1 MIQVCDLLP
10 AGTCSVNECR
20 LTDSEVEGCN
30 PDNSAF
36 RVDRTIV
43 LSLDW
48 TDKVKTFMN
57 RIVMMGPHSSVF
69 ELVKPTPLKGFHE

>member
-30 PDNSAF
+30 PDNSAS

-48 TDKVKTFMN
+48 TDKVKTFMK
-57 RIVMMGPHSSVF
+57 RMLIMGLQS
-69 ELVKPTPLKGFHE
+69 